1 MKKLQLSFDFPLSII
16 IFIGLIIY
24 FIILLLQQRAVA
36 IEKLMK
42 RRAELKAL
50 EISEIL
56 VSDVGEPENWETL
69 ALNEIKRIG
78 LVNESVDSRN
88 YLSMQKINRF
98 FSICSSDFDFIKKL
112 FNVSSRLKIVF
123 NSTSLTFN
131 KTCGEDFLPLATVSR
146 IAYIDTLPSS
156 DKIVRIKVMIG

>member
-98 FSICSSDFDFIKKL
+98 FSICSSDFNFIKKL

-123 NSTSLTFN
+123 NSTSFN
-131 KTCGEDFLPLATVSR
+131 NTCGEDFLPLATVSR